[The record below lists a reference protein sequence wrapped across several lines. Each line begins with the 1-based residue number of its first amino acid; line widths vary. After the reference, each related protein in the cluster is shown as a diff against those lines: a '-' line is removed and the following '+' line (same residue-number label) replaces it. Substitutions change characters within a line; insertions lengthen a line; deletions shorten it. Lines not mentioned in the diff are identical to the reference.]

1 MSQSQ
6 IAVIFLLI
14 LMGDTFAHENLATI
28 EVVDN
33 HVEDRPL
40 SRIDRPSVVK
50 KEIISQ
56 DRIQHKNAM
65 SLARAVDMEPGVQ
78 TTLTCANCSS
88 QRITLNGL
96 RGENTTLMIDGIPAF
111 STISSFYGMEA
122 MPMTGI
128 ERIEVS
134 RGAGAAL
141 TAPEAIGGVVN
152 LITLKP
158 DHNSASYQ
166 TRGGEN
172 KLFQQQLVATY
183 GDYHQ
188 GTLLAAQ
195 SQSMDSFDE
204 DNNNVAESSA
214 QNARAFFVKHQ
225 RRLSDKTSFNLR
237 GGFQDLELLGGDP
250 QGMRLKKVAPLQAGL
265 GSFEGDDVRNKFVGS
280 RSEISDWIRLKRS
293 DMGLQLQHHATSDL
307 NLKASMALS
316 EQEQLA
322 NYMHGYD
329 YDSTD
334 HFRFFDLK
342 GQWAVSSNHLITL
355 GVDHRNEEMHSRSD
369 VLFKQNN
376 FAKDSF
382 NYETLGFYIQD
393 EWFLTEKDEINLVMR
408 VDHMAVNWL
417 DPAMENGRL
426 DKTAF
431 APRFHY
437 KRIHDENYSSR
448 LSVGV
453 GYRAPLSL
461 FESQHGTNEEG
472 FELSINDVERAETL
486 TYTLNRESANHSSA
500 ASISATQLKKMAY
513 GDESVEPLNFRNAN
527 NSYLMST
534 INFLHVWRVKRHWT
548 LEMSLDYFHMPDG
561 YKEKLPVA
569 AQESRARLVSD
580 LHWGKN
586 EWVSFLNI
594 IGPRNLRAY
603 NYERNYNVLAEDAF
617 FNQEGRHRKKQ
628 NAPAYFTVDMLY
640 QRQHKALTVQ
650 LGVNNLLDTTQESL
664 GETPLAWQQHGD
676 HYHLDNRH
684 LWGPTQGRSV
694 YAGLKWDLL

>member
-6 IAVIFLLI
+6 IAIIFILI
-14 LMGDTFAHENLATI
+14 LMSDVFAHENLATI
-28 EVVDN
+28 DVVDN

-56 DRIQHKNAM
+56 DRIIHKNAM

-134 RGAGAAL
+134 RGAGSAL

-152 LITLKP
+152 LVTLKP

-195 SQSMDSFDE
+195 TQSLDSFDE

-225 RRLSDKTSFNLR
+225 RRLTDKTSFHIR

-250 QGMRLKKVAPLQAGL
+250 QGMRLKKVAPQQAGI
-265 GSFEGDDVRNKFVGS
+265 GSFEGDDVRNRFIGA

-293 DMGLQLQHHATSDL
+293 DMGLQIQHHATSDV
-307 NLKASMALS
+307 NIKGSIALS

-329 YDSTD
+329 YDSRD
-334 HFRFFDLK
+334 HFRFYDLK
-342 GQWAVSSNHLITL
+342 AQWAASDSHLLTI
-355 GVDHRNEEMHSRSD
+355 GFDHRNEEMHSQSD

-393 EWFLTEKDEINLVMR
+393 EWFLSAQDEVNFVLR

-431 APRFHY
+431 APRLHY
-437 KRIHDENYSSR
+437 KHIHNENYSSR
-448 LSVGV
+448 LSLGV

-472 FELSINDVERAETL
+472 FELSINDLERAETI
-486 TYTLNRESANHSSA
+486 TYTLNRETSNHSSA
-500 ASISATQLKKMAY
+500 ASMSATQLKNMAY
-513 GDESVEPLNFRNAN
+513 GDESVEPLNFRNAK
-527 NSYLMST
+527 NSYLLST
-534 INFLHVWRVKRHWT
+534 FNFLHIWRVKRHWT
-548 LEMSLDYFHMPDG
+548 LEMSVDYFHMPDG
-561 YKEKLPVA
+561 YKAKLPVA

-586 EWVSFLNI
+586 EWVSFLNF
-594 IGPRNLRAY
+594 IGPRNLRPY
-603 NYERNYNVLAEDAF
+603 NYERNYNVLTEDAF
-617 FNQEGRHRKKQ
+617 FEQQGRKRKDQ
-628 NAPAYFTVDMLY
+628 NAPAYFTIDMLY
-640 QRQHKALTVQ
+640 QRQYKLLTLQ

-676 HYHLDNRH
+676 HFHLDNRH

-694 YAGLKWDLL
+694 YAGLKWELL